1 MRGPSLEDSLMG
13 VGRGYSA
20 YVLGTRNIFLFRSA
34 KQERETKLERGSAG
48 TLNLRTRK
56 KLFIQENGNA
66 KAKLR
71 NNGAR
76 ERKAFQEYAP
86 ISAQN
91 VFAQFDWLR
100 TFNPCLF

>member
-56 KLFIQENGNA
+56 KLFIQERGNA
-66 KAKLR
+66 VVSVLCY
-71 NNGAR
+71 GDCD
-76 ERKAFQEYAP
+76 
-86 ISAQN
+86 
-91 VFAQFDWLR
+91 VVCVLW
-100 TFNPCLF
+100 

>member
-34 KQERETKLERGSAG
+34 KQERETKLERGSTG

-56 KLFIQENGNA
+56 KLFIQERGNVE
-66 KAKLR
+66 
-71 NNGAR
+71 R
-76 ERKAFQEYAP
+76 EGKIEEQWSAGTQSIPGTRAHLCTKCFCP
-86 ISAQN
+86 I
-91 VFAQFDWLR
+91 
-100 TFNPCLF
+100 